1 MATMLDSFHSNL
13 SSDQVKQSL
22 ARPTNKMLLIKH
34 DSRDSAEG
42 KLSVMRPNL
51 SGDQWDRQQVVEN
64 TFKIDKCQ
72 FAAITT
78 LQHLSGKDEKTGT
91 RYYTDCSENGYFNI
105 RNSDGNS
112 LGIYTSKEAY
122 DSNLPTRVAYRV
134 FGLLRSINGKA
145 PQTAI
150 PELKEDFGDDLIP
163 VVFDMNFTKRKALQ
177 QVAEQSGLESYDAGN
192 FVSIEGG
199 IHNDCINETNN
210 GINYLP
216 KFECEALTEKAN
228 KTMSEKASEFLDLLN
243 DFMSKIRSQDEMYR
257 SLSVNGYDK
266 RPGLVEKLNAMEI
279 TDNESLDKFLEKAQA
294 EGKDSWKALNDRL
307 NQAVDQAANKVD
319 AFAQNRNTLKEAM
332 QGSSSASSVA
342 DTEIEVSDEELPF

>member
-13 SSDQVKQSL
+13 SSDQTKQSL

-42 KLSVMRPNL
+42 RLSVIRPNL
-51 SGDQWDRQQVVEN
+51 SSDQWDRKQLTEN

-72 FAAITT
+72 FAAIVT
-78 LQHLSGKDEKTGT
+78 LQHLSGKDQENGT

-122 DSNLPTRVAYRV
+122 DSSLPTRVAYRV
-134 FGLLRSINGKA
+134 FGLLRSINGKV

-150 PELKEDFGDDLIP
+150 PELKEDFEDNLIP
-163 VVFDMNFTKRKALQ
+163 VVFDMNFTKRKLLQ
-177 QVAEQSGLESYDAGN
+177 QVAEQSGLESYDGGN
-192 FVSIEGG
+192 FISVEGG
-199 IHNDCINETNN
+199 IHNDCINETDN

-243 DFMSKIRSQDEMYR
+243 DFMKKIRSQDEMYR
-257 SLSVNGYDK
+257 SLSINGYGK
-266 RPGLVEKLNAMEI
+266 RPGLVEKLSSMEI
-279 TDNESLDKFLEKAQA
+279 TDNESLNKFLQKAQS
-294 EGKDSWKALNDRL
+294 EGKDSWQALDTRL
-307 NQAVDQAANKVD
+307 NQAVEQAANKVD

-332 QGSSSASSVA
+332 QTSSSVSSIPDSEV
-342 DTEIEVSDEELPF
+342 EVSDEELPF